1 MAKHNHNIKRCT
13 VIVRPHGKSPALRQ
27 IKVQAQYFRI
37 VDGALIFRTYKGGD
51 QYPETN
57 RVFAPGYWLEVIPE

>member
-1 MAKHNHNIKRCT
+1 MSKCNHSLRTCI
-13 VIVRPHGKSPALRQ
+13 VMVRPHGKSPALRQ

-37 VDGALIFRTYKGGD
+37 VDGALIFRTYKGSD

-57 RVFAPGYWLEVIPE
+57 RVFAPGYWLEVVPQ